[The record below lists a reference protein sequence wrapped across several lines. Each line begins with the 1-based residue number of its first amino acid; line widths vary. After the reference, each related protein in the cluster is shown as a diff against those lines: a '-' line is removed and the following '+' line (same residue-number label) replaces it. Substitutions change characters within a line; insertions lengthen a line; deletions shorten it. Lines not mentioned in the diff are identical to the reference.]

1 MVIEVATIDE
11 DSEEELED
19 VETPNQSRQ
28 KRWQRV
34 AQAAVK
40 QCLRWGPF
48 VSVSA
53 KVSPPVCLENFKD
66 MHKHACILRRAHTLV
81 MRRPLHTN
89 SLAELVAAAPL
100 ALVGLEGAPP
110 VAQVLRDEAA
120 AFRQA
125 SLPDAKPGLLLIGPE
140 GDFTPEELEALI
152 AAGAKPVGLGPNR
165 LRVETAALA
174 MLAAATLCDPGV
186 SME

>member
-1 MVIEVATIDE
+1 
-11 DSEEELED
+11 
-19 VETPNQSRQ
+19 
-28 KRWQRV
+28 
-34 AQAAVK
+34 
-40 QCLRWGPF
+40 
-48 VSVSA
+48 
-53 KVSPPVCLENFKD
+53 
-66 MHKHACILRRAHTLV
+66 

-89 SLAELVAAAPL
+89 NLAELVAAAPL

-186 SME
+186 LME